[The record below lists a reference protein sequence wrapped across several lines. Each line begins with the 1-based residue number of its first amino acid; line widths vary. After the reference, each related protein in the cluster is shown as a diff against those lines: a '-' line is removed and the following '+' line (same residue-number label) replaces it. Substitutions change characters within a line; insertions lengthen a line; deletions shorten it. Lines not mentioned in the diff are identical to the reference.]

1 MLKIV
6 LEKGLFTSKNGW
18 LCLTKGQLD
27 KPEGQVEVNF
37 SLIKKLFLKL
47 LIQIMKKEFFWKRTL
62 SNKASDPKLFLP
74 GIHPVSCQCTG
85 LQLRDL
91 FKHAVEAGSEHN
103 VCQYYKVFE
112 KTVP

>member
-1 MLKIV
+1 M
-6 LEKGLFTSKNGW
+6 
-18 LCLTKGQLD
+18 
-27 KPEGQVEVNF
+27 
-37 SLIKKLFLKL
+37 FLKL

-62 SNKASDPKLFLP
+62 SNKASDPKKLFLP

-103 VCQYYKVFE
+103 YVNTTKFL
-112 KTVP
+112 KKLSHDI

>member
-1 MLKIV
+1 M
-6 LEKGLFTSKNGW
+6 
-18 LCLTKGQLD
+18 
-27 KPEGQVEVNF
+27 
-37 SLIKKLFLKL
+37 FLKL